1 MTEKIGQIGYNPS
14 SLFNAHDILKI
25 GRLLDDIP
33 NVSSIWIPE
42 SWGREAFVM
51 LGAVAAIT
59 RRIKIGTSIVSMFSR
74 TPATLAMAA
83 CTLDNISS
91 NRTIIGVG
99 ASTAVL
105 AENWH
110 GMIFEHPLRRMQEYL
125 RCFKSISSAETINFD
140 GEFFKLKN
148 MRILHP
154 SSRKK
159 IPVYLAAVNSG
170 MISLATK
177 EADGIILYLRPLDEI
192 KKTTVFINSLLSGK
206 SNFEI
211 SSVFITAVSN
221 KHPDLARNRAAKTL
235 SFYVSV
241 GRYYSAFLSSHGFE
255 NEVKQITT
263 EYRKNGIENATKYV
277 TDSMLDSLT
286 INGTVEDCINSLKR
300 FASSGITLPILQINP
315 VKDNE
320 QSIKDSLLLIENV

>member
-1 MTEKIGQIGYNPS
+1 
-14 SLFNAHDILKI
+14 
-25 GRLLDDIP
+25 
-33 NVSSIWIPE
+33 
-42 SWGREAFVM
+42 
-51 LGAVAAIT
+51 
-59 RRIKIGTSIVSMFSR
+59 
-74 TPATLAMAA
+74 
-83 CTLDNISS
+83 
-91 NRTIIGVG
+91 
-99 ASTAVL
+99 
-105 AENWH
+105 
-110 GMIFEHPLRRMQEYL
+110 
-125 RCFKSISSAETINFD
+125 
-140 GEFFKLKN
+140 
-148 MRILHP
+148 
-154 SSRKK
+154 
-159 IPVYLAAVNSG
+159 

>member
-1 MTEKIGQIGYNPS
+1 MTDNIGRIGYNPS
-14 SLFNAHDILKI
+14 SLFNANDILKFAK
-25 GRLLDDIP
+25 LLDVRPEVD
-33 NVSSIWIPE
+33 SLWIPE

-51 LGAVAAIT
+51 IGAIAALT
-59 RRIKIGTSIVSMFSR
+59 KRIKIGTSIVSLVSR
-74 TPATLAMAA
+74 TPSTLAMAA

-110 GMIFEHPLRRMQEYL
+110 GISFEHPLRRMREYL

-170 MISLATK
+170 MIRLATK
-177 EADGIILYLRPLDEI
+177 
-192 KKTTVFINSLLSGK
+192 
-206 SNFEI
+206 
-211 SSVFITAVSN
+211 
-221 KHPDLARNRAAKTL
+221 
-235 SFYVSV
+235 
-241 GRYYSAFLSSHGFE
+241 
-255 NEVKQITT
+255 
-263 EYRKNGIENATKYV
+263 
-277 TDSMLDSLT
+277 
-286 INGTVEDCINSLKR
+286 
-300 FASSGITLPILQINP
+300 
-315 VKDNE
+315 
-320 QSIKDSLLLIENV
+320 